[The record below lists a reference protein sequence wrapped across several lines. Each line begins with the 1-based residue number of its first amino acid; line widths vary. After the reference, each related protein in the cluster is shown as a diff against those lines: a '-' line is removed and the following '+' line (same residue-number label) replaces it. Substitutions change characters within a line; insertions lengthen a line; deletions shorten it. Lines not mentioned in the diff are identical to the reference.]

1 FSGGRPGFPERRGLN
16 ASLIGQRLIP
26 ELLAAEKKI
35 PGLDVARL
43 RAEEAI
49 LEATERA
56 GAALPTRTPT
66 FCPGCPHRDSSSVFL
81 QIKKDFMDPAYMK
94 RVHGHPP
101 VDLVFHGETGC
112 FTMLMFEP
120 NKALMHNYSG

>member
-1 FSGGRPGFPERRGLN
+1 DAERR
-16 ASLIGQRLIP
+16 R
-26 ELLAAEKKI
+26 LLAEQ
-35 PGLDVARL
+35 
-43 RAEEAI
+43 AI
-49 LEATERA
+49 LDATA
-56 GAALPTRTPT
+56 QTAMQLPARTPT

-94 RVHGHPP
+94 RVHGQKP

-120 NKALMHNYSG
+120 NEPLMHNYSGMGLGGGTGAGADPF